1 MNIEK
6 FEDLEQYLE
15 NWNNFHNDGSGPYD
29 FVGAMSLLSAL
40 LRNMQK
46 NTLET
51 DFDDLKDYFD
61 EKELHTL
68 RLMFEKLSIQ

>member
-1 MNIEK
+1 MKVEK

-15 NWNNFHNDGSGPYD
+15 NWINFHNDGMGSYD
-29 FVGAMSLLSAL
+29 FVGAMSLLSAI

-46 NTLET
+46 NALES
-51 DFDDLKDYFD
+51 DFDDLKDYFY

-68 RLMFEKLSIQ
+68 KLMFTKLSIG